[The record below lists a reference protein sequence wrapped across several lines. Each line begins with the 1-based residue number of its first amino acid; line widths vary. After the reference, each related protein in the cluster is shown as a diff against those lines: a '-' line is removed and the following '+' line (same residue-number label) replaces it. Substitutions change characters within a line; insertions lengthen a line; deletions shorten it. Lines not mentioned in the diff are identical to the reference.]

1 MSAEEQEISFDVAK
15 RYSGYLEKKSKG
27 LITKWQKR
35 YFHIL
40 EGKIIVYAE
49 KPEDI
54 EIKGLFILDQISEPQ
69 SQNEREFSFILE
81 GRDFIFRADTAQEK
95 DKWIKIITLLKNK
108 LKENKSLKDRRMS
121 RRESTAT
128 VNSLNNKKDKDKDKD
143 SNTNKKANKKNKL
156 ATAGK
161 VTADI
166 IRRNGFVTNKEQK
179 ISTDLLKLKGITK
192 LINVKDPKISNR
204 IYYGFIYKKHKV
216 QNYFQKRW
224 FFLFSARPLFD
235 NYYIEDETD
244 LESKKQKDWMKFDN
258 LFYFKYEDKNATSES
273 QGSLDLGKSHKIE
286 LIDKDEKFYLYLDVE
301 DRRFE
306 LYCDSKAERDIWFE
320 VLKNARRTAKE
331 YQASFT
337 KHPRNVEL
345 LYSFFLLGEKDFV
358 KKIEKEKTGIIGN
371 FEEVEDFD
379 IFEFNQNN
387 LEYSIEST
395 IDGCNSINPQR
406 KDLLKAYAEY
416 MNKEYLN
423 IVKNFWDRKYKDIEH
438 ANIIKLS
445 MMLFLFGERLFDL
458 NVNDQNFSKNGKELA
473 KIYLKKTYQ
482 NVLSVIENILRK
494 EREVKAIIHEMG
506 FYFTQGPNDLFEIL
520 SQTFDLLKNNRNKIV
535 YEMIIDLFNTCVN
548 QYLLGVETVLNNL
561 DIIME
566 KEFLLSMAN
575 NSLNIIQLLNSLIDS
590 IKDMDVLTE
599 KEINDFMKVR
609 KIMMRINRISQKS
622 IITFVFN
629 FLNELGNHFKA
640 KTFI

>member
-27 LITKWQKR
+27 LISKWQKR

-81 GRDFIFRADTAQEK
+81 GRDFIFRADTAKEK
-95 DKWIKIITLLKNK
+95 DKWVKIIALLKNK

-273 QGSLDLGKSHKIE
+273 QGSR
-286 LIDKDEKFYLYLDVE
+286 V
-301 DRRFE
+301 
-306 LYCDSKAERDIWFE
+306 
-320 VLKNARRTAKE
+320 
-331 YQASFT
+331 
-337 KHPRNVEL
+337 
-345 LYSFFLLGEKDFV
+345 
-358 KKIEKEKTGIIGN
+358 
-371 FEEVEDFD
+371 
-379 IFEFNQNN
+379 
-387 LEYSIEST
+387 
-395 IDGCNSINPQR
+395 
-406 KDLLKAYAEY
+406 
-416 MNKEYLN
+416 
-423 IVKNFWDRKYKDIEH
+423 
-438 ANIIKLS
+438 
-445 MMLFLFGERLFDL
+445 
-458 NVNDQNFSKNGKELA
+458 
-473 KIYLKKTYQ
+473 
-482 NVLSVIENILRK
+482 ILR
-494 EREVKAIIHEMG
+494 
-506 FYFTQGPNDLFEIL
+506 F
-520 SQTFDLLKNNRNKIV
+520 
-535 YEMIIDLFNTCVN
+535 
-548 QYLLGVETVLNNL
+548 
-561 DIIME
+561 
-566 KEFLLSMAN
+566 
-575 NSLNIIQLLNSLIDS
+575 
-590 IKDMDVLTE
+590 
-599 KEINDFMKVR
+599 
-609 KIMMRINRISQKS
+609 
-622 IITFVFN
+622 
-629 FLNELGNHFKA
+629 
-640 KTFI
+640 

>member
-81 GRDFIFRADTAQEK
+81 GRDFIFRADTAKEK

-235 NYYIEDETD
+235 NYYIEDEID

-345 LYSFFLLGEKDFV
+345 LYSFFLLGENDFV

-387 LEYSIEST
+387 SEYSIEST
-395 IDGCNSINPQR
+395 IDGCNSINPPR
-406 KDLLKAYAEY
+406 KDLL
-416 MNKEYLN
+416 
-423 IVKNFWDRKYKDIEH
+423 
-438 ANIIKLS
+438 
-445 MMLFLFGERLFDL
+445 
-458 NVNDQNFSKNGKELA
+458 
-473 KIYLKKTYQ
+473 
-482 NVLSVIENILRK
+482 
-494 EREVKAIIHEMG
+494 
-506 FYFTQGPNDLFEIL
+506 
-520 SQTFDLLKNNRNKIV
+520 
-535 YEMIIDLFNTCVN
+535 
-548 QYLLGVETVLNNL
+548 
-561 DIIME
+561 
-566 KEFLLSMAN
+566 
-575 NSLNIIQLLNSLIDS
+575 
-590 IKDMDVLTE
+590 
-599 KEINDFMKVR
+599 
-609 KIMMRINRISQKS
+609 
-622 IITFVFN
+622 
-629 FLNELGNHFKA
+629 
-640 KTFI
+640 